1 MAKSHRVQALLDDEL
16 YRRLEAMAA
25 QEGTTI
31 SALIRHAVDVTYMQA
46 FRRRRQEAALQ
57 AMGAMNLPT
66 ADWPDMKADIER
78 GALGG

>member
-1 MAKSHRVQALLDDEL
+1 MSKSHRVQAILDDEL
-16 YRRLEAMAA
+16 YQRLEVVAE

-46 FRRRRQEAALQ
+46 FRRRKQDEALQ
-57 AMGAMNLPT
+57 ALTAMALPVS
-66 ADWPDMKADIER
+66 DWPEMKTEIER